1 MVVLTNICRNFRIA
15 NQARIRHVASMLDSL
30 PLWIPGKKLGGI
42 LVRFCVAKPS
52 DHGRFAPCLDIGA
65 AAHLTYNDH
74 YFQSGKKSF
83 HFVRQKIEDRSDM
96 EVVIPNIPP
105 LQTILDQI
113 AAPPIKGSLVFP
125 GIYGDA
131 QTPIDRRKRV
141 AMENQNIK
149 KRVRRLVKSM
159 GHSVDSN
166 ITNRYIDAFPLAQQ
180 MEFNSRLLKLND
192 DADIMEELKGLTPE
206 QLKTLIALVKNS

>member
-1 MVVLTNICRNFRIA
+1 M
-15 NQARIRHVASMLDSL
+15 
-30 PLWIPGKKLGGI
+30 
-42 LVRFCVAKPS
+42 
-52 DHGRFAPCLDIGA
+52 
-65 AAHLTYNDH
+65 TYNDH

-83 HFVRQKIEDRSDM
+83 HFVRQKTEDRSDM
-96 EVVIPNIPP
+96 EVVIPIIPP

-125 GIYGDA
+125 GIYGDV
-131 QTPIDRRKRV
+131 QTPIEKRKRV

-166 ITNRYIDAFPLAQQ
+166 ITNRYIDAFPLSQQ
-180 MEFNSRLLKLND
+180 MEFDSKLLKLND
-192 DADIMEELKGLTPE
+192 DADILEELKGLTPE
-206 QLKTLIALVKNS
+206 QLKALIAMVKNV

>member
-1 MVVLTNICRNFRIA
+1 MA
-15 NQARIRHVASMLDSL
+15 
-30 PLWIPGKKLGGI
+30 
-42 LVRFCVAKPS
+42 
-52 DHGRFAPCLDIGA
+52 
-65 AAHLTYNDH
+65 
-74 YFQSGKKSF
+74 
-83 HFVRQKIEDRSDM
+83 
-96 EVVIPNIPP
+96 VVIPIIPP

-131 QTPIDRRKRV
+131 QTPIEKRKRV

-180 MEFNSRLLKLND
+180 MKFNSRFLKLND

-206 QLKTLIALVKNS
+206 QIKALIALVKKS

>member
-1 MVVLTNICRNFRIA
+1 
-15 NQARIRHVASMLDSL
+15 
-30 PLWIPGKKLGGI
+30 
-42 LVRFCVAKPS
+42 
-52 DHGRFAPCLDIGA
+52 
-65 AAHLTYNDH
+65 
-74 YFQSGKKSF
+74 
-83 HFVRQKIEDRSDM
+83 M

-131 QTPIDRRKRV
+131 QTPIDRRERV

>member
-1 MVVLTNICRNFRIA
+1 M
-15 NQARIRHVASMLDSL
+15 
-30 PLWIPGKKLGGI
+30 
-42 LVRFCVAKPS
+42 RFCVAKPS
-52 DHGRFAPCLDIGA
+52 DHGRFAPCPDIGA
-65 AAHLTYNDH
+65 AADLTYNGR

-206 QLKTLIALVKNS
+206 QLKTLIALAKNS